1 MHESRDDCSLRQNL
15 QNESNRSDGSEKK
28 RREDV
33 SQKEKLLADIFRE
46 GEEPLQ
52 ILKRMAEKKTEGA
65 EYHNP
70 VLTSIKIIAQT
81 VNAVPSQYNCR
92 KTSENLSAGCAN
104 GRKALHEQNQ
114 TRASGFPFHNFSSSS
129 VGY

>member
-1 MHESRDDCSLRQNL
+1 VTDQKRKDVKTSA
-15 QNESNRSDGSEKK
+15 KK
-28 RREDV
+28 KNFWQTFSVRVRNHCKFLKEW
-33 SQKEKLLADIFRE
+33 QK
-46 GEEPLQ
+46 
-52 ILKRMAEKKTEGA
+52 KKTEGA